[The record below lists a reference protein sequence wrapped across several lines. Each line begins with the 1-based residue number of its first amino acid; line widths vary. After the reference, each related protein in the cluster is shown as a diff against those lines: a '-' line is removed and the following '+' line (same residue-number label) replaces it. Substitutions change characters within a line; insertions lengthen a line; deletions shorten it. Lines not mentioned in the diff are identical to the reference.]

1 MGRQNMNRT
10 DHEHE
15 AQCAVFQWATLMEG
29 RYPALRNLFAIPN
42 GGHRD
47 VRTAAKMQREG
58 LKAGVPDMFLAQ
70 PRHDPI
76 SQGNAV
82 IGYETTNGLFIE
94 LKRPTLPGR
103 SRAGVLSPVQK
114 EWLQRL
120 EAAGYRCVVALGSE
134 DAIRAI
140 KEYLGIK

>member
-1 MGRQNMNRT
+1 MKRT

-15 AQCAVFQWATLMEG
+15 AQCAVFQWASLMEG

-47 VRTAAKMQREG
+47 VRVAAKMQREG
-58 LKAGVPDMFLAQ
+58 LKAGVPDIFLAW
-70 PRHDPI
+70 PHPAAC
-76 SQGNAV
+76 GFWP
-82 IGYETTNGLFIE
+82 GLFIE
-94 LKRPTLPGR
+94 LKRPALPG
-103 SRAGVLSPVQK
+103 AGVLSPVQK